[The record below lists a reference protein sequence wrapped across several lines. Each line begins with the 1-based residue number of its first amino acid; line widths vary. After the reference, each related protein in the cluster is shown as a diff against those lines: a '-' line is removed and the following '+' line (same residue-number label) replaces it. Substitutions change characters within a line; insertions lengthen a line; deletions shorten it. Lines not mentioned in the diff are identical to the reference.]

1 MDLYART
8 QSVGASIRR
17 VRQLLV
23 LEPTVQDYGTRR
35 LPAGALKFGFAI
47 QDVCFS
53 YADNS
58 VLDHVSLKIQAGER
72 IALIG
77 MSGSGKST
85 LARLLVRAADPES
98 GDIWLEN
105 YPIKEFA
112 LTSLRHTVG
121 YVPQQPLLFQGSI
134 RENLLYGNPAATES
148 ELQRALATAQLTSVV
163 NLLPQGIN
171 APLGPGA
178 GGLSGGERQRL
189 AIARSLLRN
198 SPVLILDEST
208 SALDAPTESAVL
220 SSVSKFCEGQ
230 TLILISH
237 RISSLA
243 WVDRFV
249 LLDRGRIV
257 ETGSHE
263 VLYARC
269 ALYRSLFDASAH
281 DASLPCN

>member
-1 MDLYART
+1 
-8 QSVGASIRR
+8 
-17 VRQLLV
+17 
-23 LEPTVQDYGTRR
+23 
-35 LPAGALKFGFAI
+35 LKFGFAI

-134 RENLLYGNPAATES
+134 RENLLYGNPAASES

-189 AIARSLLRN
+189 ALARSLLRN

-220 SSVSKFCEGQ
+220 SSVSKFSEGQ

-257 ETGSHE
+257 EMGSHQ
-263 VLYARC
+263 VLYARS

-281 DASLPCN
+281 DASTPCN